1 MMRSPSV
8 RLKAGPGGSGVAQIA
23 LRDVAYWECPPGLLG
38 APWLLIEMC
47 AWSLVTDA
55 SAGCS
60 TGSAR
65 TDWPLRRLETWM
77 ATRTTAWAGID
88 IGKTHHGI
96 CAVDA
101 DGRPLLSVKVA
112 NVEGRPSGRAGE
124 GQRA

>member
-38 APWLLIEMC
+38 TPWLLIEMC

-60 TGSAR
+60 EGSAR
-65 TDWPLRRLETWM
+65 TTCPQRLEMRVT
-77 ATRTTAWAGID
+77 TRTTAWAGID
-88 IGKTHHGI
+88 IGKTHHWI

-101 DGRPLLSVKVA
+101 DGRALV
-112 NVEGRPSGRAGE
+112 
-124 GQRA
+124 

>member
-1 MMRSPSV
+1 
-8 RLKAGPGGSGVAQIA
+8 
-23 LRDVAYWECPPGLLG
+23 
-38 APWLLIEMC
+38 MC

-88 IGKTHHGI
+88 IGKTHHWI

-101 DGRPLLSVKVA
+101 DGRPLLLVEVA
-112 NVEGRPSGRAGE
+112 NVEADLVAVLAKVHAIAQQVRWAVDNLVAPPARLLAVLSRAGRAVFSASE
-124 GQRA
+124 